1 MAGLAGP
8 SFGGPGFARV
18 VSVVV
23 LLLQLLMLLL
33 LWAQLGRLEGWA
45 QPSLLIAT
53 VMQPG
58 ESKLGGYVVVGQ
70 EPRLK

>member
-18 VSVVV
+18 VSVVA
-23 LLLQLLMLLL
+23 LQQLLMLLL
-33 LWAQLGRLEGWA
+33 RAQLGRLEGWA

-58 ESKLGGYVVVGQ
+58 ESKLGGYVVFGQ
-70 EPRLK
+70 EPRLE

>member
-1 MAGLAGP
+1 MAGRAGP

-23 LLLQLLMLLL
+23 LLLQLLMLLQL
-33 LWAQLGRLEGWA
+33 RARLGRLEGCA

>member
-1 MAGLAGP
+1 MAGRAGP

-18 VSVVV
+18 VSAVVV
-23 LLLQLLMLLL
+23 LQPSMLLL
-33 LWAQLGRLEGWA
+33 RAQLGRLEGWA

-53 VMQPG
+53 VVQPG